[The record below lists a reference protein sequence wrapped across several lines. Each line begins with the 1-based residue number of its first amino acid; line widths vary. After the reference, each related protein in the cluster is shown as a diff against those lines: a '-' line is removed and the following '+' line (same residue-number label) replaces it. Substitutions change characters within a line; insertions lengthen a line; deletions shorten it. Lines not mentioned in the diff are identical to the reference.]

1 MGMGCNFNSM
11 DIDNNGNV
19 YLSADRRGATTYFTI
34 VRVSS
39 DGNSIISKTFPGTG
53 GGLNNTYVVS
63 IIGDSV
69 YVGGRIGISGL
80 DTAKGDGILLKL
92 NSSDLSLDWAAV
104 YYSGNGPQQ
113 VCEHHIKGI
122 GLIDNELYLYGQVYT
137 GNANYFRYY
146 GYWYDLPGE
155 LENYSPQ
162 ITDVSSTTTI
172 LDMSNAGLVD
182 GSKNGGI
189 YESIGTGRNIE
200 FQDAAGKNQDTNGS
214 QVDGDVFFMRLDL
227 PE

>member
-1 MGMGCNFNSM
+1 MFIC
-11 DIDNNGNV
+11 
-19 YLSADRRGATTYFTI
+19 LLT
-34 VRVSS
+34 
-39 DGNSIISKTFPGTG
+39 
-53 GGLNNTYVVS
+53 
-63 IIGDSV
+63 
-69 YVGGRIGISGL
+69 
-80 DTAKGDGILLKL
+80 DGILLKL

-104 YYSGNGPQQ
+104 YYSGNDPQQ

-122 GLIDNELYLYGQVYT
+122 GGLIDNELYLYGQVYT

-155 LENYSPQ
+155 LKNYSPQ

-172 LDMSNAGLVD
+172 SDMSNAGLVD

-200 FQDAAGKNQDTNGS
+200 FQDAAEKNQDTNGS
-214 QVDGDVFFMRLDL
+214 QVDGDVFFMRLYL
-227 PE
+227 PD